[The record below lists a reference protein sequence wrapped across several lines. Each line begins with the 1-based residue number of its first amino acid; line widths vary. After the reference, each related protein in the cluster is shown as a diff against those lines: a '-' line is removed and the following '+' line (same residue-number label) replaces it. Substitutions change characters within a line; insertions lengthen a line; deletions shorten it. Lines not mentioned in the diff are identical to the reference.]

1 MLVYF
6 HNDAAIL
13 NRQHPDFFSKKT
25 HASRGISL
33 TLRNIYD
40 WCFSFTFLFLSF
52 SSFFSISSV
61 FRDTSFL
68 YFLTSSIIRFHDVFS
83 SLSLS
88 RAFLL
93 FSLLSLFL
101 ALPPVFSPT
110 PAFTS
115 RLWILLS
122 NTYIARTAIRTLD
135 DVCVRVCRLC
145 ACTRSLAHSWARA
158 RARVARRRTE
168 KCGFSFWR
176 FLAFAWQQSEIG
188 ASIDTHW

>member
-1 MLVYF
+1 MFLFY
-6 HNDAAIL
+6 
-13 NRQHPDFFSKKT
+13 
-25 HASRGISL
+25 IS
-33 TLRNIYD
+33 
-40 WCFSFTFLFLSF
+40 FSFSFLFLFHIIGLSRHVLLIF
-52 SSFFSISSV
+52 SHIFDHTISRRFF
-61 FRDTSFL
+61 F
-68 YFLTSSIIRFHDVFS
+68 

-145 ACTRSLAHSWARA
+145 ACTRSLAHLWARA